1 MTNNV
6 QNNNK
11 NLENSSRLH
20 PNYLSPILGFDK
32 EILFHTWADIG
43 LKAFP
48 ERILMTSKEPEPP
61 AGICKRGEIKN
72 EKSSVVSFGH
82 LEVCIFS
89 SWDI

>member
-1 MTNNV
+1 MFKTTTKTWKILPDYI
-6 QNNNK
+6 QII
-11 NLENSSRLH
+11 
-20 PNYLSPILGFDK
+20 SPILGFDK

-72 EKSSVVSFGH
+72 EISSVVSFGH